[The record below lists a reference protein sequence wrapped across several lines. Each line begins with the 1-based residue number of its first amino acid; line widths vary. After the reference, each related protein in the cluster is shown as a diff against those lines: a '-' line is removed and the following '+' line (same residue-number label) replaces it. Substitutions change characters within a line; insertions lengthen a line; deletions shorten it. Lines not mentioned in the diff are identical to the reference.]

1 MDRTDVLIVG
11 AGAVGCATAYF
22 LAKEGVEVTVLE
34 GNTVAYG
41 ASGFAMGLLSP
52 LSGAGIPGPLEELS
66 QEGFRMHRDLA
77 EELKEV
83 SGVDYHAH
91 SHDSLYLAF
100 AQDRLQ
106 DLEALERY
114 SGKVEGVSCR
124 WLDGSQ
130 AVELEP
136 RLSGNVV
143 RALLVEGAWLLEAY
157 DYTRALAQGAEKC
170 GATIRHGR
178 VQGLKRS
185 GANIEVHMEDGSIEA
200 QKVVLAMGPWT
211 GAVQGWLGLPVPV
224 YPLKG
229 QILRLELPG
238 TAFDYTLHYGSSYA
252 GSKPDGTV
260 WIGTTEE
267 TVGFDDQPTEEARA
281 RILREVARFLPVVEE
296 GRLVRQTACLRPVT
310 PDGLPI
316 IGQVHGW
323 DGVYMATGA
332 GRKGIL
338 LSPSMALATA
348 QLITRGKS
356 ELSVDIFSPTRFARI
371 PAD

>member
-11 AGAVGCATAYF
+11 AGAIGCGTAYF
-22 LAKEGVEVTVLE
+22 LAKEGVKVTVVE

-41 ASGFAMGLLSP
+41 ASGYAMGLLSP

-83 SGVDYHAH
+83 SGVDYNAH
-91 SHDSLYLAF
+91 SRDSLYLAF
-100 AQDRLQ
+100 IQDQLQ
-106 DLEALERY
+106 DMEALERY

-130 AVELEP
+130 VVELEP
-136 RLSGNVV
+136 RVSNNVIK
-143 RALLVEGAWLLEAY
+143 ALLVSGTWLLESY

-170 GATIRHGR
+170 GATIRHGM
-178 VQGLKRS
+178 VQGLRRS
-185 GANIEVHMEDGSIEA
+185 GSNIEVRMEDGSIEA
-200 QKVVLAMGPWT
+200 ERVVLAMGPWT
-211 GAVQGWLGLPVPV
+211 GAVQGWLGLSVPV

-238 TAFDYTLHYGSSYA
+238 PTLDCTLHHGGNYA

-281 RILREVARFLPVVEE
+281 QILREVAYFLPVVEE

-310 PDGLPI
+310 SDGLPI
-316 IGQVHGW
+316 IGQVPGW

-338 LSPSMALATA
+338 LSPSMALATT
-348 QLITRGKS
+348 QLITRGEC
-356 ELSVDIFSPTRFARI
+356 ELSVDIFSPARFARI
-371 PAD
+371 PAG